1 MSGGGELTVR
11 AADLWEAGGST
22 LLVEISDIGL
32 GIPDDVLHK
41 IKISDPFVTTNS
53 RGSGLGLAIRSRV
66 ADAHRA
72 ILTSL
77 DYIGRPG
84 STPAIEF
91 PVPDRRSSPLHT

>member
-1 MSGGGELTVR
+1 MLKCLWKLMSGGGELTVG
-11 AADLWEAGGST
+11 AADLCEAGGST

-41 IKISDPFVTTNS
+41 IKISDLFVTTKS
-53 RGSGLGLAIRSRV
+53 RGSALN
-66 ADAHRA
+66 
-72 ILTSL
+72 
-77 DYIGRPG
+77 YIGPPG